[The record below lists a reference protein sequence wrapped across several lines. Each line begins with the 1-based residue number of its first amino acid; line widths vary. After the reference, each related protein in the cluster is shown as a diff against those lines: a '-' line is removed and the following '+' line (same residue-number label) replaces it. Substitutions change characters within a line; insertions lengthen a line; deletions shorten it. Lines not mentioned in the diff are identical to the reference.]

1 MSTEATVEAPKS
13 LLVAQ
18 KLANLSDT
26 AVRIPFTKVKFGL
39 DFLIGLIPGIG
50 DGIMLIVGAIIIVMG
65 KSMGLPTPLIIKML
79 RNSLIDFLLG
89 LIPLIGDVADIFYK
103 SNQANVRI
111 MERWWVSQNK
121 AAIDAQTQEKLT
133 KWQESDK

>member
-26 AVRIPFTKVKFGL
+26 AVRIPFTEVKFGL

-133 KWQESDK
+133 KWQESEK